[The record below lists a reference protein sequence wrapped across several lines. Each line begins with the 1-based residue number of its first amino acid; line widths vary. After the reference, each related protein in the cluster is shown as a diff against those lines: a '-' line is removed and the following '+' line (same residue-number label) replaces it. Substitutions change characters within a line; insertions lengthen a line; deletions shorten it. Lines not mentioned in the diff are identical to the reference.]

1 MRLPTR
7 RRTASALIALLAFGA
22 SLTYAGNKKKQKQAA
37 AAQMQMQLDDRKRVI
52 HALNR
57 LTFGPRPGDVD
68 RVMSIG
74 LDKWI
79 DQQLHPDKIDDSAL
93 EARLTGFRTLG
104 MNAKT
109 LEEKY
114 PSQQMIKA
122 VMNGKASMPFNSTER
137 AIYQAQME
145 RLEEKQAKQQQAKV
159 EQASDTVPAANQAQA
174 AQIDQS
180 QQPQA
185 QPDDSRKE
193 AHMYAELQY
202 NQLMNEPPDQRMQ
215 AILKMHPQDRQD
227 LVRALRPEEKEQ
239 LMQSL
244 TPEQRETLLALQ
256 NPERVVVTELQQAK
270 ILRAAYSER
279 QLEEVMT
286 DFWMNHFNIFINKGA
301 DRYLT
306 TEYERETI
314 RPHALGK
321 FKDLLVATAKSPA
334 MMFYLDNWD
343 SIGPH
348 SEFAIY
354 GKRRQPQMRPM
365 RPYYAGGPFG
375 MPRMPGPNIP
385 RNPNAQN
392 AKQKVPKGLNE
403 NYARE
408 LMELHTLGVDGGYTQ
423 SDVTEVARVFTGWT
437 VKEPNREGEFEYDD
451 SKHEPGKKIVLGHVI
466 KPSGEK
472 EGMEVLEILAHNP
485 ATARFICTKL
495 ATRFVSDSPPPDLVD
510 RMAETFQKSDGDIRE
525 VLKTMLK
532 SPEFWSPDLYRAKV
546 KTPLEFVASAIRAS
560 GAEVQDA
567 MPLVQTLNRMG
578 MPLYEQQPPTG
589 YPMKA
594 DAWVNSSALLNR
606 MNFSLQLGTGRLR
619 GVDFN
624 AQNLLGLGAA
634 PETNADQV
642 LAALENSLIQ
652 GDISSQTHDT
662 IVKQMSDPQVTGSV
676 LDDKPRA
683 PNTGVIAGLI
693 MGSPEFQK
701 R

>member
-1 MRLPTR
+1 MVVV
-7 RRTASALIALLAFGA
+7 ALGA
-22 SLTYAGNKKKQKQAA
+22 SLTYAGNKKKQKQPATS
-37 AAQMQMQLDDRKRVI
+37 QMDDRQRVI

-68 RVMSIG
+68 RVMAIG

-93 EARLTGFRTLG
+93 DARLNGFRTLG
-104 MNAKT
+104 MNAKA

-114 PSQQMIKA
+114 PSPQMVKA
-122 VMNGKASMPFNSTER
+122 VMNGRASMPNDPAEK
-137 AIYQAQME
+137 AIYKAQID
-145 RLEEKQAKQQQAKV
+145 RLEEKQAKQQAKL
-159 EQASDTVPAANQAQA
+159 EQASDTTTPTANQAQA
-174 AQIDQS
+174 DAM
-180 QQPQA
+180 QPDSER
-185 QPDDSRKE
+185 DDSRKE
-193 AHMYAELQY
+193 ARMYTDLQY
-202 NQLMNEPPDQRMQ
+202 QQLMNESPDQRMQ
-215 AILKMHPQDRQD
+215 TILKMQPQDREN
-227 LVRALRPEEKEQ
+227 LVHALKPAEKEQ

-244 TPEQRETLLALQ
+244 APQQRETLLALQ
-256 NPERVVVTELQQAK
+256 NPQRVVVTELQQAK

-306 TEYERETI
+306 TEYERDTI

-334 MMFYLDNWD
+334 MMFYLDNWN

-348 SEFAIY
+348 SEFALY
-354 GKRRQPQMRPM
+354 GKRRQPQVRTMR
-365 RPYYAGGPFG
+365 RYYGGPFG
-375 MPRMPGPNIP
+375 MPRMPGPNFP
-385 RNPNAQN
+385 RNLNAQN
-392 AKQKVPKGLNE
+392 AKQKVAKGLNE

-423 SDVTEVARVFTGWT
+423 NDVTEVARVFTGWT
-437 VKEPNREGEFEYDD
+437 IKEPNREGEFEYDD
-451 SKHEPGKKIVLGHVI
+451 TKHEPGKKIVLGQVI
-466 KPSGEK
+466 KQNGQK
-472 EGMEVLEILAHNP
+472 EGLEVLDILAPNP
-485 ATARFICTKL
+485 ATARFICSKL
-495 ATRFVSDSPPPDLVD
+495 ATRFVSDTPPQDLVD
-510 RMAETFQKSDGDIRE
+510 RMAKTFQKSDGDIRE

-546 KTPLEFVASAIRAS
+546 KTPLEFVVSAIRAS

-606 MNFSLQLGTGRLR
+606 MNFSLQLGSGHMR

-624 AQNLLGLGAA
+624 AQNLLGLGAT
-634 PETNADQV
+634 PESNADQV
-642 LAALENSLIQ
+642 LATLENSLVQ
-652 GDISSQTHDT
+652 GDISRHTHDT
-662 IVKQMSDPQVTGSV
+662 IVKQMNDPQVTGRV

>member
-1 MRLPTR
+1 M
-7 RRTASALIALLAFGA
+7 TASLIALLAFGA
-22 SLTYAGNKKKQKQAA
+22 SLTYAGNKKKQKQASTP
-37 AAQMQMQLDDRKRVI
+37 QMSDRQRAI
-52 HALNR
+52 HVLNR

-79 DQQLHPDKIDDSAL
+79 DQQLHPDKIDDSTL
-93 EARLTGFRTLG
+93 DARLTGFRTLG
-104 MNAKT
+104 LNARA

-114 PSQQMIKA
+114 PSQQMVKA

-137 AIYQAQME
+137 AIYKAQME
-145 RLEEKQAKQQQAKV
+145 RLEEKQAKQQAKL
-159 EQASDTVPAANQAQA
+159 EQTSDTTTTASNQGQASQVDQAQ
-174 AQIDQS
+174 QPGPTQS
-180 QQPQA
+180 
-185 QPDDSRKE
+185 DDSRKE
-193 AHMYAELQY
+193 ARMYAELQF
-202 NQLMNEPPDQRMQ
+202 NHLMNESPDQRMQ
-215 AILKMHPQDRQD
+215 AILKMQPQDRQD
-227 LVRALRPEEKEQ
+227 LLRALKPTDKDQ

-286 DFWMNHFNIFINKGA
+286 DFWMNHFNVFINKGA

-306 TEYERETI
+306 TEYERDTI

-354 GKRRQPQMRPM
+354 GKRREPRMRPM
-365 RPYYAGGPFG
+365 RPYYGGPFG
-375 MPRMPGPNIP
+375 MPPMPRPA
-385 RNPNAQN
+385 RNPNAK
-392 AKQKVPKGLNE
+392 AKVPKGLNE

-437 VKEPNREGEFEYDD
+437 IKEPYRDGEFEFDE
-451 SKHEPGKKIVLGHVI
+451 SRHEPGKKIILGHVI
-466 KPSGEK
+466 KESGQK
-472 EGMEVLEILAHNP
+472 EGMEVLDILAHNP

-495 ATRFVSDSPPPDLVD
+495 ATRFVSDTPPQDLVD
-510 RMAETFQKSDGDIRE
+510 RMAESFQKSDGDIRE

-532 SPEFWSPDLYRAKV
+532 SPDFWSPELYRAKV

-567 MPLVQTLNRMG
+567 MPLVQTLNKMG

-589 YPMKA
+589 YSMKA

-606 MNFSLQLGTGRLR
+606 MNFSLQLGAGRLR

-624 AQNLLGLGAA
+624 SQNLLGLAAA
-634 PETNADQV
+634 PETEPDQI
-642 LAALENSLIQ
+642 LATLENSLVQ
-652 GDISSQTHDT
+652 GDISEQTHET
-662 IVKQMSDPQVTGSV
+662 ILKQMNDPQVTGRV
-676 LDDKPRA
+676 LDDKPHP
-683 PNTGVIAGLI
+683 PNTGVLAGLI

>member
-1 MRLPTR
+1 MMLV
-7 RRTASALIALLAFGA
+7 ALGA
-22 SLTYAGNKKKQKQAA
+22 SLTYAGNKKKQKQAVIP
-37 AAQMQMQLDDRKRVI
+37 QMQMDDRQRVI

-68 RVMSIG
+68 RVMSMG

-93 EARLTGFRTLG
+93 DARLNGFRTLN
-104 MNAKT
+104 MNAKA

-114 PSQQMIKA
+114 PSQQMVKA
-122 VMNGKASMPFNSTER
+122 VMNGRASMPSDPAEK
-137 AIYQAQME
+137 AIYKAQME
-145 RLEEKQAKQQQAKV
+145 RLEEKQAKQQPKL
-159 EQASDTVPAANQAQA
+159 EQASDTTIPANQAQVA
-174 AQIDQS
+174 PGDPTQS
-180 QQPQA
+180 GLQK
-185 QPDDSRKE
+185 DDSRKE
-193 AHMYAELQY
+193 AQLYAELQY
-202 NQLMNEPPDQRMQ
+202 NQLMNQSPDQRMQ
-215 AILKMHPQDRQD
+215 AILKMQPQDRED
-227 LVRALRPEEKEQ
+227 LVRALKPAEKEQ
-239 LMQSL
+239 LMRSL
-244 TPEQRETLLALQ
+244 TPQQRETLLALQ

-348 SEFAIY
+348 SEFALY
-354 GKRRQPQMRPM
+354 GKRRQPQGRPM
-365 RPYYAGGPFG
+365 RPYYGGPFG
-375 MPRMPGPNIP
+375 MPRVPGPNFP

-392 AKQKVPKGLNE
+392 AKQKIPKGLNE

-437 VKEPNREGEFEYDD
+437 IKEPNREGEFEYDG

-466 KPSGEK
+466 KQNGQK
-472 EGMEVLEILAHNP
+472 EGMEVLDILAHNP

-495 ATRFVSDSPPPDLVD
+495 ATRFVSDTPPQDLVD
-510 RMAETFQKSDGDIRE
+510 RMAQTFQKSDGDIRE
-525 VLKTMLK
+525 VLKAMLK
-532 SPEFWSPDLYRAKV
+532 SPEFWFPDLYRAKV

-606 MNFSLQLGTGRLR
+606 MNFSLQLGSGHMR

-624 AQNLLGLGAA
+624 AQNLLGLGPV
-634 PETNADQV
+634 PESNADQV
-642 LAALENSLIQ
+642 LATLETSLVQ
-652 GDISSQTHDT
+652 GDISRQTHDT
-662 IVKQMSDPQVTGSV
+662 IVKQMNDPQVTGRV
-676 LDDKPRA
+676 LDDKPRM
-683 PNTGVIAGLI
+683 PNAGVIAGLI

>member
-1 MRLPTR
+1 MT
-7 RRTASALIALLAFGA
+7 LLALGA
-22 SLTYAGNKKKQKQAA
+22 SLTYAGNKKKQKATAIPQI
-37 AAQMQMQLDDRKRVI
+37 DDRQRVI

-68 RVMSIG
+68 RVMSVG

-79 DQQLHPDKIDDSAL
+79 DQQLHPEKIDDSAL
-93 EARLTGFRTLG
+93 DARLTGFRTLG
-104 MNAKT
+104 MNART
-109 LEEKY
+109 LEERY
-114 PSQQMIKA
+114 PSRQMVKA

-137 AIYQAQME
+137 AIYKAQME
-145 RLEEKQAKQQQAKV
+145 RLEEKQARQQAKL
-159 EQASDTVPAANQAQA
+159 EQASDTTTATNQGQA
-174 AQIDQS
+174 AQGEQA
-180 QQPQA
+180 QQPQST

-193 AHMYAELQY
+193 ARMYAELQY
-202 NQLMNEPPDQRMQ
+202 NQLMNESPDQRMQ
-215 AILKMHPQDRQD
+215 AILKMQPQDRQD
-227 LVRALRPEEKEQ
+227 LLRALKPADKDQ

-286 DFWMNHFNIFINKGA
+286 DFWMNHFNVFINKGA

-348 SEFAIY
+348 SEFAMY
-354 GKRRQPQMRPM
+354 GKRREPRMRPM
-365 RPYYAGGPFG
+365 RPYYGGPFG
-375 MPRMPGPNIP
+375 MPPMPRPA

-392 AKQKVPKGLNE
+392 AKAKAPKGLNE

-423 SDVTEVARVFTGWT
+423 NDVTEVARVFTGWT
-437 VKEPNREGEFEYDD
+437 VKEPNRDGEFEFDE
-451 SKHEPGKKIVLGHVI
+451 SKHEPGKKIILGHVI
-466 KPSGEK
+466 KESGQK
-472 EGMEVLEILAHNP
+472 EGMEVLDILAHNP
-485 ATARFICTKL
+485 ATARFVCAKL
-495 ATRFVSDSPPPDLVD
+495 ATRFVSDTPPQDLVD
-510 RMAETFQKSDGDIRE
+510 RMTETFQKSDGDIRE

-532 SPEFWSPDLYRAKV
+532 SPEFWSPDTYRAKV

-578 MPLYEQQPPTG
+578 MPLYEQQTPTG
-589 YPMKA
+589 YSMKA
-594 DAWVNSSALLNR
+594 EAWVNSAALLNR
-606 MNFSLQLGTGRLR
+606 MNFSLQLGTGRMR

-634 PETNADQV
+634 PETEPDRI
-642 LAALENSLIQ
+642 LATLENSLIQ
-652 GDISSQTHDT
+652 GEISPQTHDT
-662 IVKQMSDPQVTGSV
+662 IVKQMNDPQVTGRA
-676 LDDKPRA
+676 LDDKPRP

-693 MGSPEFQK
+693 LGSPEFQK

>member
-1 MRLPTR
+1 MRLATR
-7 RRTASALIALLAFGA
+7 TRTAYVLIALLALGA

-37 AAQMQMQLDDRKRVI
+37 IPQMDDRQRVI

-68 RVMSIG
+68 RVMSLG

-79 DQQLHPDKIDDSAL
+79 DQQLHPDKIDDSSL
-93 EARLTGFRTLG
+93 DARLTGFRTLG
-104 MNAKT
+104 MNAKA

-114 PSQQMIKA
+114 PSQQMVKA
-122 VMNGKASMPFNSTER
+122 VMNGRASMPSDPAEK
-137 AIYQAQME
+137 AIYKAQME
-145 RLEEKQAKQQQAKV
+145 RLEEKQAKQQAKL
-159 EQASDTVPAANQAQA
+159 EQASETTTTTANQAQA
-174 AQIDQS
+174 AQADAMQPDS
-180 QQPQA
+180 QK
-185 QPDDSRKE
+185 DDSRKE
-193 AHMYAELQY
+193 AQMYAELQY
-202 NQLMNEPPDQRMQ
+202 KQLMNQFPDQRMQ
-215 AILKMHPQDRQD
+215 AILNMQPQDRQD
-227 LVRALRPEEKEQ
+227 LVRALKPAEKEQ

-244 TPEQRETLLALQ
+244 TPQQRETLLALQ

-306 TEYERETI
+306 TEYERDTI

-321 FKDLLVATAKSPA
+321 FRDLLVATAKSPA

-348 SEFAIY
+348 SEFALY
-354 GKRRQPQMRPM
+354 GKRRQPQVRATRPH
-365 RPYYAGGPFG
+365 YGGPFG
-375 MPRMPGPNIP
+375 MPRMPGPNLP
-385 RNPNAQN
+385 RNPTAQN
-392 AKQKVPKGLNE
+392 GKQKVPKGLNE

-437 VKEPNREGEFEYDD
+437 IKEPNREGEFEYDD

-466 KPSGEK
+466 KQNGQK
-472 EGMEVLEILAHNP
+472 EGMEVLDILAHNP

-495 ATRFVSDSPPPDLVD
+495 ATRFVSDTPPQDLVD
-510 RMAETFQKSDGDIRE
+510 RMAQTFQKSDGDIRD

-606 MNFSLQLGTGRLR
+606 MNFALQLASGHMR

-624 AQNLLGLGAA
+624 AQNLLGLGPA
-634 PETNADQV
+634 PETDADQV
-642 LAALENSLIQ
+642 LATLENSLVQ
-652 GDISSQTHDT
+652 GDISRQTHDT
-662 IVKQMSDPQVTGSV
+662 IVKQMNDPQVTGRV
-676 LDDKPRA
+676 LDDKPRM
-683 PNTGVIAGLI
+683 PNAGVIAGFI

>member
-1 MRLPTR
+1 MRQPTR
-7 RRTASALIALLAFGA
+7 KRTACALMAILAFGA

-37 AAQMQMQLDDRKRVI
+37 AAQMQLDDRKRVI
-52 HALNR
+52 HTLNR

-93 EARLTGFRTLG
+93 DARLTGFHTLG
-104 MNAKT
+104 MSAKT

-145 RLEEKQAKQQQAKV
+145 RLEEKQAKQQAKV
-159 EQASDTVPAANQAQA
+159 EQASDTAPAANQAQA
-174 AQIDQS
+174 PQGDQA
-180 QQPQA
+180 QQPR
-185 QPDDSRKE
+185 PDDSRKE
-193 AHMYAELQY
+193 AHLYAELQY
-202 NQLMNEPPDQRMQ
+202 NQLMNQPPDQRMQ
-215 AILKMHPQDRQD
+215 AILKMQPQDRED
-227 LVRALRPEEKEQ
+227 LVRALKPGEKEQ

-301 DRYLT
+301 DRYLI

-343 SIGPH
+343 SIGPD
-348 SEFAIY
+348 SEFARY

-365 RPYYAGGPFG
+365 RPYYGGGPFG
-375 MPRMPGPNIP
+375 MPRMPGPNVP
-385 RNPNAQN
+385 RNSNAQN

-408 LMELHTLGVDGGYTQ
+408 LMELHTLGVDGGYSQ
-423 SDVTEVARVFTGWT
+423 QDVTQVARIFTGWT
-437 VKEPNREGEFEYDD
+437 IKEPNREGEFEFDE

-466 KPSGEK
+466 KEGGQK
-472 EGMEVLEILAHNP
+472 EGMEVLDILAHNP

-495 ATRFVSDSPPPDLVD
+495 ATRFVSDTPPQDLVD
-510 RMAETFQKSDGDIRE
+510 RMAGTFQKSDGDIRE

-532 SPEFWSPDLYRAKV
+532 SPEFWSPDLYRVKV

-634 PETNADQV
+634 PESNADQV

-652 GDISSQTHDT
+652 GDISPQTHDT
-662 IVKQMSDPQVTGSV
+662 IVKQMNDPQVSGRV